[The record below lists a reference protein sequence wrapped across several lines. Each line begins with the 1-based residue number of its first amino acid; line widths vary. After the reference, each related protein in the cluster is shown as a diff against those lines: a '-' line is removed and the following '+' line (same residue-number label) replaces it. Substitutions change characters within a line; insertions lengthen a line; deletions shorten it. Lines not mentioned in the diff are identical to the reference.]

1 MVIQYNTKQ
10 TSLWEMGRI
19 DNNPIYGATKPLLRL
34 SIHKDMSVRLVN
46 HTSMLCQMCGPK
58 TSPYSCEN
66 ICKAFSAS
74 ARTGPPYQ
82 ATTPFL
88 WASQCLLSVS
98 VPPSLFI
105 LHWAEIEVWAPQ
117 SLEVRLGQVE
127 VISNSLGCHHEPT
140 NILGRKYQKVE
151 IKPRSNEVRALNYL
165 NIPSFYWQN
174 LSFKIAFLIW
184 TSFSWLARYPV
195 VYSRSWVQWTTS
207 SDSFSVSLLIWNEQW
222 RSEEGWK
229 RN

>member
-74 ARTGPPYQ
+74 ACTG
-82 ATTPFL
+82 
-88 WASQCLLSVS
+88 WASLPSNHSIPMRVS
-98 VPPSLFI
+98 MSFICFCPPSLFI
-105 LHWAEIEVWAPQ
+105 LHWAEIGVWAPQ

-127 VISNSLGCHHEPT
+127 VISNSLGCHHVPT

-207 SDSFSVSLLIWNEQW
+207 SD
-222 RSEEGWK
+222 
-229 RN
+229 